1 MPKAPIIKSRSNR
14 SLPFSQGAGYRE
26 FFHEDP
32 VTGQWT
38 IETVDDITGI
48 IETNKSLYAS
58 VDERARFAG
67 YPSIGNHVASI
78 PNAILYDP
86 KYKHLLEDQEALR
99 KFLND
104 SDNQFMRT
112 RPGRI

>member
-1 MPKAPIIKSRSNR
+1 MPKPIIKSRSNR
-14 SLPFSQGAGYRE
+14 ALPFSQGPGYRE

-48 IETNKSLYAS
+48 IETNKSLFAS
-58 VDERARFAG
+58 VDERAKFAG
-67 YPSIGNHVASI
+67 DPGIGTHVAQI

-86 KYKHLLEDQEALR
+86 KYKYLWDDQEALK

-104 SDNQFMRT
+104 RDNQFMRT